1 MVTNTKEVVKALQ
14 MLSGQSDNSYRP
26 DNSFSANPQMP
37 QMVQDTIKGTR
48 EKESGYA
55 LLANIIYKSI
65 SGNEKDRDF
74 LIRRVIHSK
83 NDMFID
89 GMAMD
94 IRAPRLVKV
103 SEIKQIRDVGT
114 GRIYD
119 NAYKFLQERMG
130 LHVKNEI
137 LPEKLNTFGEL
148 IKRMHNEITVLM
160 YVVAL
165 DGIREKSERMAV
177 MKYVKE
183 HTQDLQYTDEELN
196 DYLISVAPDAESAGM
211 AFQRILRKD
220 RQNIQDFISAL
231 ISVIMSNGKADD
243 KERVFL
249 AKVMDLLETK
259 GFVFNL
265 GF

>member
-1 MVTNTKEVVKALQ
+1 MVTNTKDVVKALQ
-14 MLSGQSDNSYRP
+14 MLSGQNDYSYRP
-26 DNSFSANPQMP
+26 DTSFNANPQMP

-48 EKESGYA
+48 EKDSGYA
-55 LLANIIYKSI
+55 LLANIIYRSI

-103 SEIKQIRDVGT
+103 SEIKQIRDIGT

-119 NAYKFLQERMG
+119 NAYKFLQDRLG
-130 LHVKNEI
+130 VHVKNEI

-148 IKRMHNEITVLM
+148 VKRMHNEIAVLM

-183 HTQDLQYTDEELN
+183 HTKDLQYTDEELN

-220 RQNIQDFISAL
+220 RQTIQDFISAL
-231 ISVIMSNGKADD
+231 ISVIMANGKADD

-249 AKVMDLLETK
+249 AKVSHPARTQP
-259 GFVFNL
+259 FIITPN
-265 GF
+265 